1 VPKKGKKAPK
11 VTQERGSHSTA
22 TSVANGHVC
31 CVQSICQ
38 LDNSWIVRLEE
49 MVLKVS
55 LRTKPRL
62 QNPSR
67 LAEKAVGS

>member
-11 VTQERGSHSTA
+11 VTQAVTPPPLPWPMGTF
-22 TSVANGHVC
+22 VAYK
-31 CVQSICQ
+31 SICQ

>member
-1 VPKKGKKAPK
+1 MG
-11 VTQERGSHSTA
+11 TF
-22 TSVANGHVC
+22 VAYK
-31 CVQSICQ
+31 SICQ